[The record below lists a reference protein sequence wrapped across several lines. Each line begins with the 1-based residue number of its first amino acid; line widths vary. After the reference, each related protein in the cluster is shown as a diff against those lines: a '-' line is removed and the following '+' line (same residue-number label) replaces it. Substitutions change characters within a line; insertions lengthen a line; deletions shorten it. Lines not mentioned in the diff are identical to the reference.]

1 MSRNIT
7 LHLVRHGESLWNVEG
22 RYQGQ
27 QDSGLTA
34 DGRAQAAQFAEAF
47 ARQVPKPDLVI
58 SSDLPRVQ
66 DTAARYVEKVVAS
79 VSYDPDL
86 REMSV
91 GDWAG
96 MTLEDAESQH
106 PEIVAAVAAGEDLRR
121 GGGETFGETR
131 DRVVKV
137 IERVTEELE
146 NTEGRVA
153 VIFTSGNPIRL
164 AAAHMLGIPSPGHM
178 PLGAPDNCSV
188 TTFRLRSGRSE
199 VVRYNAGITYNADVA
214 PARPADPREIS

>member
-1 MSRNIT
+1 MTRTIT

-34 DGRAQAAQFAEAF
+34 VGRAQAAQFAEHF
-47 ARQVPKPDLVI
+47 AQEVPQPDLVV
-58 SSDLPRVQ
+58 SSDLPRVK
-66 DTAARYVEKVVAS
+66 DTAAHYVERIDAS
-79 VSYDPDL
+79 VSHDPAL

-96 MTLEDAESQH
+96 MTLEEAERKH
-106 PEIVAAVAAGEDLRR
+106 PDLVAAVAAGDDLRR

-131 DRVVKV
+131 ERVVTA
-137 IERVTEELE
+137 IEDVAAELE
-146 NTEGRVA
+146 KRGGDRVA
-153 VIFTSGNPIRL
+153 VVFTSGNPIRL

-188 TTFRLRSGRSE
+188 TTFRLRGARRE
-199 VVRYNAGITYNADVA
+199 VVRYNHGIAS
-214 PARPADPREIS
+214 ARPADPREIS

>member
-1 MSRNIT
+1 MSRTIT
-7 LHLVRHGESLWNVEG
+7 VHLVRHGESLWNVEG

-34 DGRAQAAQFAEAF
+34 DGRAQAAHFAELF
-47 ARQVPKPDLVI
+47 ALQVPAPDLVV
-58 SSDLPRVQ
+58 SSDLPRVK
-66 DTAARYVEKVVAS
+66 DTAARYAERTRTS
-79 VSYDPDL
+79 VSYDPAL

-96 MTLEDAESQH
+96 MTLEEAERQH
-106 PEIVAAVAAGEDLRR
+106 PELVAAVAAGEDHRR

-131 DRVVKV
+131 ERVVRA
-137 IERVTEELE
+137 IEQVTTRLE
-146 NTEGRVA
+146 KEDGNRVA
-153 VIFTSGNPIRL
+153 VVFTSGNPIRL

-188 TTFRLRSGRSE
+188 TTFRLRDGRSE
-199 VVRYNAGITYNADVA
+199 VVRYNHDVA
-214 PARPADPREIS
+214 PARPADSREIS

>member
-1 MSRNIT
+1 MSRTIT

-34 DGRAQAAQFAEAF
+34 DGRAQAAQFAELF
-47 ARQVPKPDLVI
+47 ARQVPAPDLVV
-58 SSDLPRVQ
+58 SSDLPRVK
-66 DTAARYVEKVVAS
+66 DTAARYVARIGAS
-79 VSYDPDL
+79 VSHDPAL

-96 MTLEDAESQH
+96 MTLEEAEQQH
-106 PEIVAAVAAGEDLRR
+106 PELVAAVAAGDDLRR

-131 DRVVKV
+131 ERVVKA
-137 IERVTEELE
+137 IEEVAAELE
-146 NTEGRVA
+146 KRGGDRVA
-153 VIFTSGNPIRL
+153 VVFTSGNPIRL

-188 TTFRLRSGRSE
+188 TTFRLGDGRSE
-199 VVRYNAGITYNADVA
+199 VVRYNHDIA
-214 PARPADPREIS
+214 PVRPADPREIS